1 MNDKG
6 FMDDEFRPD
15 QAFAG
20 TPSYPLLQ
28 WNHGDPRMAAAGGVL
43 HKGGFAIPKDR
54 LNGQEL
60 AMSEGELVHSGGR
73 TTPCYFAEELS
84 LAIIAERFNW
94 ERYNGDGQTE
104 PLDEYQPGAH
114 GRYRALVLVKEL
126 GAAQQTPFM
135 LTLRGTAS
143 RDFMAIVKQ
152 YRDKVLAPA
161 GRLKGQPLPH
171 YAFYITV
178 KAGDFETVG
187 QSGREST
194 VTLPVADIPEPAAD
208 RQGLLA
214 QLNACYIGPEARA
227 KCEGWHSEAMT
238 WADSSPLVDYPDNGH
253 GPTGEAKTSGQP
265 EAQSG
270 NGNQPASES
279 QLRAISNLLTQL
291 SWKTTEEQHAVI
303 RQVGYDPDALTADQ
317 AADIIQRVQ
326 AKIGQDK

>member
-1 MNDKG
+1 MG

-15 QAFAG
+15 QAYAG

-28 WNHGDPRMAAAGGVL
+28 WVHGDPRMAAAGGVL

-54 LNGQEL
+54 LDGQEL
-60 AMSEGELVHSGGR
+60 AMPEGELVHGGGR
-73 TTPCYFAEELS
+73 STPCYFAQELS
-84 LAIIAERFNW
+84 LAILAERFNW
-94 ERYNGDGQTE
+94 EMRVDGQTE

-114 GRYRALVLVKEL
+114 GRYRALVVVKEL
-126 GAAQQTPFM
+126 GHAQQTPFM

-152 YRDKVLAPA
+152 YREKVLAPA

-208 RQGLLA
+208 REGLLA

-227 KCEGWHSEAMT
+227 RCEGWHSEAMT

-265 EAQSG
+265 KAESG
-270 NGNQPASES
+270 HGNQPASES

-291 SWKTTEEQHAVI
+291 GYKTQEEQDVVV
-303 RQVGYDPDALTADQ
+303 RQVGYDPENLTADQ
-317 AADIIQRVQ
+317 AADLIKRVQ
-326 AKIGQDK
+326 AKAQSQAK